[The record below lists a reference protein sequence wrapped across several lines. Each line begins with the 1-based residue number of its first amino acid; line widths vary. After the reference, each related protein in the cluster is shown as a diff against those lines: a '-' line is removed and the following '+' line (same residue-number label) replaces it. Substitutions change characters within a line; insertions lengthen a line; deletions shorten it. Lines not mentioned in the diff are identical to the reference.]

1 MFEFR
6 CGKPVGGKEAHAVAD
21 ANQHG
26 QSQTSKHG
34 SDDAANLPLV
44 RNWKGPYNTPGLGTL
59 EFRQPQGSN

>member
-44 RNWKGPYNTPGLGTL
+44 RNWKGPYL
-59 EFRQPQGSN
+59 